1 MRLNILYIVFF
12 ISLNANGQVETYNK
26 ITFNNEQYSA
36 FVVKLDSNTIDQFK
50 RLSNPNQLPY
60 FEFVSNQ
67 LKVDSNIYL
76 INSSIVSDLIKCTTE
91 GLLIDEFSVKK
102 SINNQN
108 GNGNFYLKPNACLL
122 INRHDANLTS
132 TESTMVDTSI
142 RLAIQSG
149 PMLINQSLI
158 CSSFNPNSVNRN
170 LRSGVGVYTTQTNQK
185 YIVFAVSETPV
196 SFFELAEFF
205 HYKFNC
211 SSALSLESANCA
223 IYFPSYD
230 FQSIQGKVICN
241 YIILGNK

>member
-12 ISLNANGQVETYNK
+12 ISLNANAQVETYNK
-26 ITFNNEQYSA
+26 IKFNNEQYSA
-36 FVVKLDSNTIDQFK
+36 FAVKLDSNTIDQFK
-50 RLSNPNQLPY
+50 RLPNPNQLPY
-60 FEFVSNQ
+60 FDFVSKQ

-76 INSSIVSDLIKCTTE
+76 INSSVVSDFIKCTTE
-91 GLLIDEFSVKK
+91 GLLIDDFSVKK
-102 SINNQN
+102 SINDQN

-132 TESTMVDTSI
+132 TDATLVDTSI

-149 PMLINQSLI
+149 PMLIKQSLI

-170 LRSGVGVYTTQTNQK
+170 MRSGAGIYTTPTNQK

-205 HYKFNC
+205 YYKFNC
-211 SSALSLESANCA
+211 SNALSLESANCA
-223 IYFPSYD
+223 IYFPSYN
-230 FQSIQGKVICN
+230 FQSVQGKVICN
-241 YIILGNK
+241 YIGFKYN

>member
-1 MRLNILYIVFF
+1 V
-12 ISLNANGQVETYNK
+12 SLNVKGQVETYNK

-36 FVVKLDSNTIDQFK
+36 FAVKLDSNTIGQFK
-50 RLSNPNQLPY
+50 RLPNTNQLSY
-60 FEFVSNQ
+60 FDFISKQ

-76 INSSIVSDLIKCTTE
+76 INSSIVSDLVKCTTE

-102 SINNQN
+102 NLNNQN

-122 INRHDANLTS
+122 FTRNDADLTS
-132 TESTMVDTSI
+132 TDATVVDTSI
-142 RLAIQSG
+142 RLGIQSG

-170 LRSGVGVYTTQTNQK
+170 MRSGVGIYTTPTNQK

-211 SSALSLESANCA
+211 SSALSLESVNCA

-230 FQSIQGKVICN
+230 FQSVQGKVICN
-241 YIILGNK
+241 YIGFKYN